1 MEEGGDI
8 IISSTP
14 TEGSHCRGAR
24 PFVTIGPMRGWTI
37 EWVGNGP
44 RRNHPTA
51 AAPKT
56 TDAKGGGGGEEEG
69 EDAE

>member
-1 MEEGGDI
+1 
-8 IISSTP
+8 
-14 TEGSHCRGAR
+14 
-24 PFVTIGPMRGWTI
+24 MRGWTI

-56 TDAKGGGGGEEEG
+56 PDAKGGGGGEEEG